1 MIHGNH
7 QNIKLCGYAL
17 GNDIL
22 FYFKGNVLINFSKN
36 NFCRL
41 KMRSTMANLLSYL
54 LLNSGRKYITDD
66 ELMSAV
72 WEMNN
77 LRASSHRLWQVSR
90 DLKFKLIEA
99 GLDTELFIR
108 VGRRGFSVN
117 RELVM
122 PIYCDNHEAVPL
134 SQPENDEALHNA

>member
-7 QNIKLCGYAL
+7 QNINLCGYAL

-22 FYFKGNVLINFSKN
+22 FYIKENILINFSKN

-41 KMRSTMANLLSYL
+41 NIRSTMANLLSYL
-54 LLNSGRKYITDD
+54 LVNSERKYITDD
-66 ELMSAV
+66 EIMSAV

-99 GLDTELFIR
+99 GLDTELFMR
-108 VGRRGFSVN
+108 VERRGFSVN
-117 RELVM
+117 RGLVM
-122 PIYCDNHEAVPL
+122 PIYCDSHETVPS
-134 SQPENDEALHNA
+134 SQPENDEALHNV